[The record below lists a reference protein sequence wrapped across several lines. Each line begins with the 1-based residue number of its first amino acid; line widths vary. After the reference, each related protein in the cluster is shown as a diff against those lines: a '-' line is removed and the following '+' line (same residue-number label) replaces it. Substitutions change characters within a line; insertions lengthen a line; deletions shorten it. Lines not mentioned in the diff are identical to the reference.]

1 MVTMGHSRDTSFIM
15 GCRAVRMSLI
25 MWALA
30 LVREM
35 FVGLVCSMGHHE
47 GYGKGNGFLF
57 MV

>member
-1 MVTMGHSRDTSFIM
+1 M